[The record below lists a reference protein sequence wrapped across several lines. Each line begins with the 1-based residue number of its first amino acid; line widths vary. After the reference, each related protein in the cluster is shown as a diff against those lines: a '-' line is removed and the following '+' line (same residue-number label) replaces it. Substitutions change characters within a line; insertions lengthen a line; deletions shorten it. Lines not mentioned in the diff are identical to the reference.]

1 MLDELTAHA
10 ALTLRMLNGLLRRD
24 RQAPGEEGATTL
36 ELVVLALGLLT
47 VAGLFVAALT
57 VAVNGRIGQIR

>member
-1 MLDELTAHA
+1 MLDELTAPT
-10 ALTLRMLNGLLRRD
+10 ALTLRILTGLLRRD
-24 RQAPGEEGATTL
+24 RPRGDEGATTL

-47 VAGLFVAALT
+47 VAGLLVAALT

>member
-1 MLDELTAHA
+1 MLDELTTHT
-10 ALTLRMLNGLLRRD
+10 ALTLRMLNGLLHRD
-24 RQAPGEEGATTL
+24 RRRGDEGATTL

-47 VAGLFVAALT
+47 VAGLLVAALT

>member
-1 MLDELTAHA
+1 MLDELTTHTNM
-10 ALTLRMLNGLLRRD
+10 TLRMITGLLHRD
-24 RQAPGEEGATTL
+24 RQAPGDEGATTL

-47 VAGLFVAALT
+47 VAGLLVAALT